1 MAPTTDLPATDLSRT
16 RASTLSAMLIAKT
29 QTPSSWQKQGLLLR
43 FVERTGANTVV
54 FAYQVAADQLAK
66 LNLHTIYNINV
77 SMTTVRNAVFGPR
90 NGIASKFEVHL
101 NKSTT
106 VNKSQEA
113 WPCPHEYKFVP
124 WVQLNQVPDDGHID
138 LIGRVA
144 HAPRMVSAGSL
155 RKAAVDLENG
165 PYTQTVELLGD
176 HCSTSMRIG
185 DIVAFAG
192 LQVRTYREDKT
203 AQTGLLTFVEV
214 NPAPRESIPSVPTVA
229 NGEPR
234 RKALKM
240 VEGTTIPV
248 THVRKMT
255 MQDQPFATDPTATKH
270 LQLLGHF
277 NNVTA
282 AFFEDDSPV
291 EENERGMQIKWRAAL
306 SDQTETIHVTVW
318 TKPFFEIFHLHP
330 SELQDLWAKGVDSE
344 EEREEILD
352 TLNEKL
358 KHTFR
363 IICRVS
369 FWKDVLQ
376 VNVNAVELVD

>member
-1 MAPTTDLPATDLSRT
+1 M
-16 RASTLSAMLIAKT
+16 
-29 QTPSSWQKQGLLLR
+29 
-43 FVERTGANTVV
+43 
-54 FAYQVAADQLAK
+54 
-66 LNLHTIYNINV
+66 
-77 SMTTVRNAVFGPR
+77 
-90 NGIASKFEVHL
+90 
-101 NKSTT
+101 
-106 VNKSQEA
+106 
-113 WPCPHEYKFVP
+113 P

-165 PYTQTVELLGD
+165 LHTLTVELLGD
-176 HCSTSMRIG
+176 LSSTSMRIG
-185 DIVAFAG
+185 DIVALAG

-240 VEGTTIPV
+240 VEGTTVPV
-248 THVRKMT
+248 SHVRQMT
-255 MQDQPFATDPTATKH
+255 MQDQPFAADPTASKN

-277 NNVTA
+277 NDVTA

-291 EENERGMQIKWRAAL
+291 EENERGMQIKWHAAL

-318 TKPFFEIFHLHP
+318 TKPFFEIFQLHP
-330 SELQDLWAKGVDSE
+330 SDLQDLWAKGVDSE
-344 EEREEILD
+344 EEREDILD

>member
-1 MAPTTDLPATDLSRT
+1 
-16 RASTLSAMLIAKT
+16 MLIVKRP
-29 QTPSSWQKQGLLLR
+29 TPSSWPRQGWLLR
-43 FVERTGANTVV
+43 FVERTGANTV
-54 FAYQVAADQLAK
+54 FCTYQEAADQFAK

-77 SMTTVRNAVFGPR
+77 SSTVVRNAVFGPKC
-90 NGIASKFEVHL
+90 GIASKFAVYL
-101 NKSTT
+101 SKSCT
-106 VNKSQEA
+106 VIKSDES

-124 WVQLNQVPDDGHID
+124 WVQLNQLPDDCHID

-144 HAPRMVSAGSL
+144 YAPRMAPAGAL
-155 RKAAVDLENG
+155 RKVAVDLENG

-192 LQVRTYREDKT
+192 LQVRTYHEDRS

-229 NGEPR
+229 DGEPR
-234 RKALKM
+234 RKALKI

-282 AFFEDDSPV
+282 AFFDDDCPV

-318 TKPFFEIFHLHP
+318 TKPFFEIFHLRP

-344 EEREEILD
+344 EVREHILD
-352 TLNEKL
+352 TLNAAL

-363 IICRVS
+363 CVCGVS